1 LQTDIKAPKL
11 IDRLHAIQ
19 FKTARR
25 ILHAWIRP
33 NVLGCD
39 TGFLEIESDDLV
51 CYVLHS
57 RSIGDL
63 LVLDHACEEGL
74 LPRPIDPIGD
84 IESRAFFFL
93 GHSEGTLGRK
103 TQREQSA
110 RMQRLLQ
117 HQQEGEGRIKIVPVS
132 LFWGHQPDKEKS
144 IFKLILSE
152 NWTVTNRLKK
162 IFAGLFHPNYI
173 LVQFGTAISL
183 SDIVASETDEQK
195 QKRKL
200 LRLLRVDFTRQK
212 QAIIGPDLSHRRTLI
227 NSIMDSET
235 VKLAISAESNTSKQS
250 HQKTE
255 KKAYAYAQ
263 EIAADQSYRVIRFF
277 VVLLTWLWNKLYDGI
292 DISEINTAK
301 ELAKSHEIVYIPC
314 HRSHIDYLLLSY
326 VLYINGLTPPH
337 IAAGKN
343 LNLPIVG
350 PLLRRGGA
358 FFMRRSFRDNPLYKS
373 VFDEYLN
380 LMFNRGYSV
389 EYFIEGGRSRTGR
402 TLSPKTGM
410 LSMTIRSF
418 KRNNSKPIAFL
429 PVYFGYERIL
439 EATTY
444 LGELSG
450 QAKEEE
456 SIFDIFGVLRTLK
469 NTFGKVAVNFG
480 EALSLTDFL
489 DEHHAGW
496 QEPKTQ
502 ITLDQEKGLSDE
514 DKLRV
519 ENERISK
526 TSRLLATT
534 LASRINDAVAIMPI
548 NLVATAILCTP
559 KQTIELHRLERQV
572 SILQSLAKQTSTSK
586 VMTITDQDTTTIIQH
601 AIDVSDLNRITTKE
615 FGDIIQATPRVTSLL
630 TYYANNSLHVFAFPS
645 LIARIVETKDTCT
658 SADIIKVCSVL
669 HPYLKA
675 ELFLD
680 SSLNETKEH
689 CLHAIEVMIS
699 LDLLTV
705 SGDRIS
711 TPGPTTDL
719 YASLTDLAE
728 IIEPALERFFIV
740 CALLDDDK
748 PISFRE
754 LEEAAAGIAQHLSR
768 IYGIHSP
775 EFFDGPLFTR
785 FISTLSSEGCIE
797 SKGDIISAN
806 DSFNPVKEH
815 SENFLNNHVLYNV
828 SQAIQHLDS
837 RS

>member
-1 LQTDIKAPKL
+1 MQTDIKAPTL
-11 IDRLHAIQ
+11 IDRLHSVQ
-19 FKTARR
+19 FKIARR
-25 ILHAWIRP
+25 ILHTWIRP

-39 TGFLEIESDDLV
+39 TSYLGIEPNDLV

-74 LPRPIDPIGD
+74 LPRPIDPIGN
-84 IESRAFFFL
+84 IESRSFFFL

-117 HQQEGEGRIKIVPVS
+117 HQQRGEGKIKIIPVS

-162 IFAGLFHPNYI
+162 VFAGLFHPSYI
-173 LVQFGTAISL
+173 LVQFGSAIDL
-183 SDIVASETDEQK
+183 SEVQASELDEEK

-200 LRLLRVDFTRQK
+200 LRLLRVHFTRQK

-227 NSIMDSET
+227 NSIMDSNS
-235 VKLAISAESNTSKQS
+235 VKEAINAESNSGNQS
-250 HQKTE
+250 HQIVE
-255 KKAYAYAQ
+255 KKAYAYTQ

-292 DISEINTAK
+292 DISQINTAK
-301 ELAKSHEIVYIPC
+301 ELAKSYEIVYIPC

-343 LNLPIVG
+343 LNMPIVG

-358 FFMRRSFRDNPLYKS
+358 FFMRRSFRDNHLYKA

-418 KRNNSKPIAFL
+418 KRNNSKPIVFL

-456 SIFDIFGVLRTLK
+456 SLFDIFGVLRTLK

-480 EALSLTDFL
+480 DALFLTDFL
-489 DEHHAGW
+489 DEHHVGW
-496 QEPKTQ
+496 KEQTTQ
-502 ITLDQEKGLSDE
+502 NTLNKENDLSDE
-514 DKLRV
+514 DTLKA
-519 ENERISK
+519 ENEKISK

-534 LASRINDAVAIMPI
+534 LASRINDAVAITPI

-572 SILQSLAKQTSTSK
+572 SILQSLAKQTSISS
-586 VMTITDQDTTTIIQH
+586 VMTVTNQDTTTIIQH
-601 AIDVSDLNRITTKE
+601 AIEVSDLDRIFTKE
-615 FGDIIQATPRVTSLL
+615 FGDIIQATPRVASLL
-630 TYYANNSLHVFAFPS
+630 TYYANNSLHVFAIPS
-645 LIARIVETKDTCT
+645 LIARIVEIKKTCT
-658 SADIIKVCSVL
+658 SADIIDVCSVL

-675 ELFLD
+675 ELFFV
-680 SSLNETKEH
+680 SSLDETKVR
-689 CLHAIEVMIS
+689 CLHTIEVMIS
-699 LDLLTV
+699 LDILTLC
-705 SGDRIS
+705 GDIIS
-711 TPGPTTDL
+711 TPCPTTDL
-719 YASLTDLAE
+719 YASLTNLAE

-740 CALLDDDK
+740 CALLDDER
-748 PISFRE
+748 PISLAE
-754 LEEAAAGIAQHLSR
+754 LEKAAAGIAQHLSR
-768 IYGIHSP
+768 IYGINSP
-775 EFFDGPLFTR
+775 EFFDAPLFTR
-785 FISTLSSEGCIE
+785 FISTLNSEGCIE
-797 SKGDIISAN
+797 STNDIISAN
-806 DSFNPVKEH
+806 DSFNPVKH
-815 SENFLNNHVLYNV
+815 NSENFLNNHVRYNV
-828 SQAIQHLDS
+828 NQAIQHLDS